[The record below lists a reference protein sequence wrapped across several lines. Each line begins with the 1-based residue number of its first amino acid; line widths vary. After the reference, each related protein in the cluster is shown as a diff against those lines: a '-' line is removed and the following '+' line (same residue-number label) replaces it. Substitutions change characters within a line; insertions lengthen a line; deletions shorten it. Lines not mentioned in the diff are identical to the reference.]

1 MIRLAGFFAGALLA
15 VVSILLVLG
24 IPELPPPEPEHVI
37 IPYEPPEPVAKTPEQ
52 ETPPAEIEPAQ
63 LAESPPVEQASPEA
77 PVVEAPITE
86 TLLPIDESP
95 ALIEAADAT
104 QWYSFWSPFRS
115 QIAANGFVR
124 RLESVTGFDYR
135 VVRVDSGKY
144 EVAFAYSDDG
154 EREQIL
160 STIATATGLELP
172 DT

>member
-24 IPELPPPEPEHVI
+24 VPELPPPEPEHVI
-37 IPYEPPEPVAKTPEQ
+37 IPYEPPEPVANAPEPEPAHAGLDTAPLM
-52 ETPPAEIEPAQ
+52 ETPPAQEP
-63 LAESPPVEQASPEA
+63 PM
-77 PVVEAPITE
+77 EAPIAAAPLTE
-86 TLLPIDESP
+86 TIFPIDESP
-95 ALIEAADAT
+95 AVVETADTT

-135 VVRVDSGKY
+135 VVKVDAGKY
-144 EVAFAYSDDG
+144 EVAFAYGDDG
-154 EREQIL
+154 EREKII
-160 STIATATGLELP
+160 SSIAAATGLELP

>member
-24 IPELPPPEPEHVI
+24 VPELPQPEPQHVI
-37 IPYEPPEPVAKTPEQ
+37 IPYEPPEPVAQAPEPAPEGFDTAPLEQTPPQ
-52 ETPPAEIEPAQ
+52 EEPPAE
-63 LAESPPVEQASPEA
+63 
-77 PVVEAPITE
+77 APIAATPLTE
-86 TLLPIDESP
+86 TIFSIDESP
-95 ALIEAADAT
+95 AIVETADTT

-135 VVRVDSGKY
+135 VVKVDAGKY
-144 EVAFAYSDDG
+144 EVAFAYGDDG